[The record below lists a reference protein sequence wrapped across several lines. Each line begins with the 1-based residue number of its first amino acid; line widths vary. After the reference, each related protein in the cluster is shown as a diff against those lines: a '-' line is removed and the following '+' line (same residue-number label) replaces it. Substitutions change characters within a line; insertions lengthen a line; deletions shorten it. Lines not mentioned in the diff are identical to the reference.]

1 VTTNKLEAKQ
11 LKESNILRKVI
22 LLLLLFFFFFF
33 PVLLGTKPFLGDIK
47 QFSSQPD
54 KGE

>member
-22 LLLLLFFFFFF
+22 LLLLLFFFF